1 MDDMNPPPGAPEQ
14 PFSNIPWWAWLFAA
28 ACVAIPVAA
37 MGGAIWGGL
46 GFGAAGVCVTLA
58 RNTALPV
65 RARVL
70 RCSAVTLG
78 AWVLFLLALLLAGR
92 ASSPPAVTYRTR
104 DASGKVTVRQVRER
118 PPTDLTDEA
127 VRREIYAKGT
137 RTRKT
142 LKEVA
147 ADAPT
152 DFNRKRLEGLE
163 KIHATEIELTMKR
176 YGLSRSQ
183 LDEVIQEG
191 DKNGWPVSP

>member
-1 MDDMNPPPGAPEQ
+1 MDDKNPQGALRQ
-14 PFSNIPWWAWLFAA
+14 PFSNIPWWAWFFAA
-28 ACVAIPVAA
+28 ACVAIPAAA

-46 GFGAAGVCVTLA
+46 GFGAAGACVTFA
-58 RNTALPV
+58 RNTAVPV
-65 RARVL
+65 RTRAL
-70 RCSAVTLG
+70 LCSAVTLG
-78 AWVLFLLALLLAGR
+78 AWALFLLAMLLAGR
-92 ASSPPAVTYRTR
+92 AASPPAVTYRTR

-142 LKEVA
+142 VKQVA
-147 ADAPT
+147 ADAAT
-152 DFNRKRLEGLE
+152 DFDRKRLEQLE

-176 YGLSRSQ
+176 YGLSPSQ

-191 DKNGWPVSP
+191 DKNGWSLSP